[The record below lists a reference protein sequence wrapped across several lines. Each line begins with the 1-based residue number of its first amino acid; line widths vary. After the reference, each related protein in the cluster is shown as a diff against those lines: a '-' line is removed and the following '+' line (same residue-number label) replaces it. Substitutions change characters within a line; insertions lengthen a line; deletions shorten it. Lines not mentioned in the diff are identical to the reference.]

1 MESRSFTVG
10 YNWLI
15 WLINWKA
22 DHMRDPTEICSDTAP
37 YISYNVIKGLALK
50 ACTFSQDNQECDM
63 WLLLYSMWGKLV
75 LTNAFPSGN
84 WPVVT
89 KIHEVKLLGHFLSSL
104 LISHLV
110 SSLWTFNAQTA
121 FLIPFFFF
129 FKSFNAQKN
138 IFLYKNISL
147 LFNVLLTCDSLTK
160 MKISTQDA
168 NVTCGSTA
176 TKWVQSY

>member
-1 MESRSFTVG
+1 MESGSFTVG

-75 LTNAFPSGN
+75 LTNAFLQETG
-84 WPVVT
+84 
-89 KIHEVKLLGHFLSSL
+89 LLSQKYMKWNYWDTSWAVYSFHIWSAVCEPLMPKQHF
-104 LISHLV
+104 
-110 SSLWTFNAQTA
+110 WY
-121 FLIPFFFF
+121 PFFKK
-129 FKSFNAQKN
+129 KSFNAQKN

-168 NVTCGSTA
+168 NVACGSTA